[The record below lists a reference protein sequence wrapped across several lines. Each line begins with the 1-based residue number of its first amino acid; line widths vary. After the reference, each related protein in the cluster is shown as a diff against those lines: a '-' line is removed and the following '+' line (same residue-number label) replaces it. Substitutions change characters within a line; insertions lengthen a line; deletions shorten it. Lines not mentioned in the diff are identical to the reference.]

1 MNYFIQNGMTYDI
14 RTVVTAMYT
23 LYTRLSVKIASLYIF
38 LVQGK
43 QMTEGFL
50 LHLNIVELVGNSA
63 DI

>member
-1 MNYFIQNGMTYDI
+1 MNCFIQNGMTYDI
-14 RTVVTAMYT
+14 GTVVTAMYT

-50 LHLNIVELVGNSA
+50 LHLNIV
-63 DI
+63 

>member
-1 MNYFIQNGMTYDI
+1 MKCFIQNGMAYDI
-14 RTVVTAMYT
+14 RTIATAMYT

-50 LHLNIVELVGNSA
+50 LHLNIV
-63 DI
+63 